1 MYISKISKKRRES
14 SKEGE
19 ITVNLIKTS
28 LNADDASPFDNERL
42 GKTLEQNRPNGILML
57 FAHFFLS
64 VTHIRFS
71 LRPLCHQ
78 EVHDKMSD

>member
-28 LNADDASPFDNERL
+28 LNADDASPFDNEKL
-42 GKTLEQNRPNGILML
+42 EKTLEQNRPNGILML

-64 VTHIRFS
+64 VTLLSPTIVPSRS
-71 LRPLCHQ
+71 PR
-78 EVHDKMSD
+78 